1 MSAAVRTSARST
13 APDSP
18 VTRPIRLT
26 RVGVLIVSG
35 LVIAFSAPLHEQ
47 FGFDIVVA
55 TAALGLIGIAHLLE
69 WWSLTAPHRTSV
81 PLLLGIVAIVAAII
95 LPFTTAPI
103 GFAVVIAA
111 WSLVSGLLE
120 FIGATVR
127 PGSRQDATLLGGA
140 GLLLALLVLFAR
152 EDQVAIVG
160 FFGAYALLT
169 GVFLGISAFDTRRTA
184 QPTTDEAGATPAAP

>member
-13 APDSP
+13 APESP

-35 LVIAFSAPLHEQ
+35 LVIAFSAPMHEQ
-47 FGFDIVVA
+47 LGFDLWVA
-55 TAALGLIGIAHLLE
+55 TAGLALIGIAHLIE
-69 WWSLTAPHRTSV
+69 WWSLRAPDRTAV
-81 PLLLGIVAIVAAII
+81 PLVLGVVAIVAAIL
-95 LPFTTAPI
+95 LPFTTAAI
-103 GFAVVIAA
+103 GFAIVIAA
-111 WSLVSGLLE
+111 WALISGLLE
-120 FIGATVR
+120 FIGATVK

-140 GLLLALLVLFAR
+140 GVLLAILVLFAR

-169 GVFLGISAFDTRRTA
+169 GVFLGISAFDTRRAA
-184 QPTTDEAGATPAAP
+184 QPATDDAGVMPAAP